1 MLCKNDITNLYL
13 QYGFEAGEVNE
24 DYLVFFMQS
33 GYFQNAE
40 IVILNKAT
48 QECDIDISGYE
59 CLGYSV
65 RLRRFDNIIAIHNAL
80 FNGFFNTTMSNKKLL
95 SEYESFCEQQKHKL
109 PHNKYEYIRGEFV
122 ENGVP
127 QSANVLER
135 ILDVF
140 KSDERQLIILEASAG
155 YGKTCTSFEVIREL
169 VEKIPDKIPLLT
181 ELSKNRKAS
190 VFRYV
195 LLSEIDQKFP
205 ALSSELV
212 TNEIKNGRILLII
225 DGFDELLSK
234 NNSTSSLDNEKNLG
248 KDAQTMLDTI
258 AQLITTESKTKILL
272 TTRNSSIFVGK
283 EFDEWVDQHLV
294 DCNITR
300 LQLSE
305 PSLRDWIGAEKI
317 EILKANKIDLNNVL
331 NPVLLTLLKNEPLD
345 GFETKYTS
353 NEEIVKQYLDLLLRR
368 EQQRQALPLSVEEQL
383 RIMRDLAVQMVQL
396 DISAEDIDFIKLILA
411 DVTSR
416 DINTYLERYDAL
428 PDSAENKPSEAE
440 FINKLSHHALL
451 DRISTQNNL
460 IGFINEFIF
469 GLMMAKAVLEFQLSP
484 TELQGKYLDVAITAY
499 STYNATQRKLLYKTI
514 EPVLSKETPQRRIF
528 ASMYLCDEIKG
539 SYPDQYFDGIFF
551 ENNIVISADAC
562 FTNCIFSDCI
572 FDHCILNTDAFHTC
586 QFYNCTFYDCSVEL
600 GDILNCELM
609 FLHCTGHEKFAQ
621 CAYRC
626 EPVADSTIDYE
637 RVVLEQ
643 FWKPGYE
650 KAEPRRSYLALL
662 KGVPSSDKQALVN
675 AIDSLVKKN
684 LLKRWQRVYVLNF
697 EKIEVIK
704 KIIGR

>member
-127 QSANVLER
+127 QSANVLDR

-514 EPVLSKETPQRRIF
+514 EPVLSKEPPQRRIF

-539 SYPDQYFDGIFF
+539 SYSDQYFDGIFF

-572 FDHCILNTDAFHTC
+572 FDHCILNTNAFHTC
-586 QFYNCTFYDCSVEL
+586 QFYNCTFYDCSIEL

-626 EPVADSTIDYE
+626 EPAAESTIDYE

-662 KGVPSSDKQALVN
+662 KGVPSNDKQALVN

>member
-13 QYGFEAGEVNE
+13 QYGFEAGEANE
-24 DYLVFFMQS
+24 DYMVFFMQS

-40 IVILNKAT
+40 IVILNKTT

-80 FNGFFNTTMSNKKLL
+80 FNGFFNTAMSNKKLL

-127 QSANVLER
+127 QSANVLDR

-234 NNSTSSLDNEKNLG
+234 NNSTSSLDNEKNPG

-331 NPVLLTLLKNEPLD
+331 NPVLLTLLRNEPLD

-353 NEEIVKQYLDLLLRR
+353 NEEIVQQYLDLLLRR

-396 DISAEDIDFIKLILA
+396 DISAEDIDFIKLILT

-428 PDSAENKPSEAE
+428 PDSAENKPTEAE

-514 EPVLSKETPQRRIF
+514 EPVLSKEPPQRRIF

-539 SYPDQYFDGIFF
+539 SYSDQYFDGIFF

-572 FDHCILNTDAFHTC
+572 FDHCILNTNAFHTC
-586 QFYNCTFYDCSVEL
+586 QFYNCTFYDCSIEL

-626 EPVADSTIDYE
+626 EPAAESTIDYE

-662 KGVPSSDKQALVN
+662 KGVSSSDKQALVN
-675 AIDSLVKKN
+675 AIDSLVRKN

>member
-234 NNSTSSLDNEKNLG
+234 NNSTSSLDNEKNPG

-539 SYPDQYFDGIFF
+539 SYSDQYFDGIFF

-572 FDHCILNTDAFHTC
+572 FDHCILNTNAFHTC
-586 QFYNCTFYDCSVEL
+586 QFYNCTFYDCSIEL

-626 EPVADSTIDYE
+626 EPAAESTIDYE

-662 KGVPSSDKQALVN
+662 KGVSSSDKQALVN
-675 AIDSLVKKN
+675 AIDSLVRKN